1 MARDFGR
8 TNIQQLA
15 GSPGSPNEGDT
26 YYDTTLHQAFVWN
39 GTVWVPWV
47 GSGSVPEYGTTYL
60 AANTNSTSTAWVT
73 LLSFTLPSAGTWDI
87 TYFARGQWA
96 TLANAYGTVAIFD
109 GTGTLVPNS
118 EVLADYIAP
127 SSGTAIGG
135 STGAA
140 RIIVTTTGP
149 ATYTLQAKSGS
160 GYTITWTS
168 DTSGRTGVT
177 WSRLVAIGPPGV
189 GFDGITSA
197 TSLALDFTSHTAT
210 LSPSV
215 GAFSAGSRIRFTSRG
230 TPNTWIEAPIASVA
244 GNTVTFT
251 PDLYLGTGGASY
263 SDWNVSLTGQRGAS
277 PVQVTGNVTQVT
289 AASAAIS
296 TTETTLITSGS
307 INGNGSARVKV
318 SIAIPGFT
326 FSVGTDKFAWA
337 IKANGTAIASGYL
350 YQAQSVTNQANPLFY
365 VVTHVPNGATTY
377 TVTLVR
383 STGTGTATS
392 NAAATS
398 PMTLIVEQA
407 W

>member
-1 MARDFGR
+1 
-8 TNIQQLA
+8 
-15 GSPGSPNEGDT
+15 
-26 YYDTTLHQAFVWN
+26 
-39 GTVWVPWV
+39 
-47 GSGSVPEYGTTYL
+47 
-60 AANTNSTSTAWVT
+60 
-73 LLSFTLPSAGTWDI
+73 
-87 TYFARGQWA
+87 
-96 TLANAYGTVAIFD
+96 VA
-109 GTGTLVPNS
+109 
-118 EVLADYIAP
+118 
-127 SSGTAIGG
+127 
-135 STGAA
+135 
-140 RIIVTTTGP
+140 
-149 ATYTLQAKSGS
+149 
-160 GYTITWTS
+160 
-168 DTSGRTGVT
+168 
-177 WSRLVAIGPPGV
+177 
-189 GFDGITSA
+189 
-197 TSLALDFTSHTAT
+197 
-210 LSPSV
+210 
-215 GAFSAGSRIRFTSRG
+215 
-230 TPNTWIEAPIASVA
+230 
-244 GNTVTFT
+244 
-251 PDLYLGTGGASY
+251 
-263 SDWNVSLTGQRGAS
+263 
-277 PVQVTGNVTQVT
+277 GNVTQVT